1 MTGRSASG
9 AGRGAV
15 ILVPYHHAVDVER
28 LLSGLDTHQRLA
40 VTAAGRPLC
49 ILAGAGSGKTRVLT
63 HRIAHRAL
71 TADAD
76 PRRVLALTFTR
87 KAAAELTSRLRT
99 FGLRD
104 APSAGTFHATAYAQ
118 LRSRW
123 AGLGSQAPTLL
134 DRKGRILARVLG
146 STRQATPA
154 DLGGEIEW
162 AKARLIRPD
171 DYPLAARRADRTP
184 PLGVDRIAALYDR
197 YEQEKRK
204 RRLVDFDDLL
214 ALCAHA
220 IETDPS
226 FAAAQRWQFRHLFVD
241 EYQDVNPL
249 QERLLR
255 AWLGDRDD
263 LCVVGDPNQAIYGWN
278 GADSSFLT
286 QFARRHPGAEVVQL
300 VDSYRSTPQILQT
313 AAAVLA
319 GTGGRPRPLRANRP
333 DGPVPEIVGYRT
345 AEDEANGI
353 ARALRGARRPGV
365 SWSSQA
371 VLVRT
376 NAQAALIESALRI
389 ARIPY
394 RVRGSRGFLD
404 EPEVRELLRNL
415 ERLKEPLA
423 TTLPD
428 LETGLARR
436 QGELGLPVRA
446 VGVDSDVARAEA
458 EPDAALP
465 DPDSA
470 VARQLAAHEAVIRLA
485 RELLTL
491 DPAART
497 DQLPRWLSASIRDGD
512 VERSGEAVSISTF
525 HAAKG
530 LEWPI
535 VHLAGVEDGYVPI
548 SRAREA
554 QAVEEE
560 RRLLYVA
567 VTRAERVL
575 RISWAQQR
583 TFGERT
589 IDRAPSPFLRSV
601 TVALGDLE
609 ERVAA
614 PVAASD
620 HLAAS
625 RSTLASSGA
634 EVLPGADPAVLA
646 ALRTWRAE
654 VARRAKVSPGVVLSD
669 RALTAVASA
678 RPTDPSTL
686 SGLPGIG
693 RVRADTYGDQLVAL
707 VREHA
712 GEANG

>member
-1 MTGRSASG
+1 
-9 AGRGAV
+9 
-15 ILVPYHHAVDVER
+15 VDVER
-28 LLSGLDTHQRLA
+28 LLAGLDAHQRLA
-40 VTAAGRPLC
+40 VTSEARPLC

-63 HRIAHRAL
+63 HRIAYRAL
-71 TADAD
+71 TGDAD

-104 APSAGTFHATAYAQ
+104 VPAAGTFHATAYAQ
-118 LRSRW
+118 LRGRW
-123 AGLGSQAPTLL
+123 AGLGGQAPTLL
-134 DRKGRILARVLG
+134 DRKGRILGRLLG
-146 STRQATPA
+146 SSRQATPA
-154 DLGGEIEW
+154 DLAAEIEW
-162 AKARLIRPD
+162 AKARLIRPE
-171 DYPLAARRADRTP
+171 DYPVAARRADRTP
-184 PLGVDRIAALYDR
+184 PLGVDRIATLYDR

-220 IETDPS
+220 IETDPA
-226 FAAAQRWQFRHLFVD
+226 FAAAQRWQFRHLYVD

-255 AWLGDRDD
+255 TWLGDGDD
-263 LCVVGDPNQAIYGWN
+263 LCVVGDPNQAIYRWN
-278 GADSSFLT
+278 GADASFLT
-286 QFARRHPGAEVVQL
+286 QFHRRHPTAEVVQL

-313 AAAVLA
+313 AASVLA

-333 DGPVPEIVGYRT
+333 DGPVPEVIGYRS

-353 ARALRGARRPGV
+353 ARALRESRGPGV
-365 SWSSQA
+365 SWSAQA

-376 NAQAALIESALRI
+376 NAQMALIESALRL

-394 RVRGSRGFLD
+394 RLRGSRGFID
-404 EPEVRELLRNL
+404 EPEVRELLSGL
-415 ERLKEPLA
+415 ERLREPLA

-428 LETGLARR
+428 LESGLARR
-436 QGELGLPVRA
+436 QAELGMPVHA
-446 VGVDSDVARAEA
+446 VG
-458 EPDAALP
+458 PDGPEWRRGDAPAPAVEP

-470 VARQLAAHEAVIRLA
+470 VARRLAAHEAVIRLG
-485 RELLTL
+485 RELLAM

-497 DQLPRWLSASIRDGD
+497 DHLPRWLKASVRDGD
-512 VERSGEAVSISTF
+512 VARGGDAVSISTF

-548 SRAREA
+548 NQARETEA
-554 QAVEEE
+554 IEEE

-575 RISWAQQR
+575 RISWAQSR

-589 IDRAPSPFLRSV
+589 VERRPSPFLRSV
-601 TVALGDLE
+601 ETTLGDLD
-609 ERVAA
+609 ERAA
-614 PVAASD
+614 RPVAASD
-620 HLAAS
+620 HLATSRAALAAS
-625 RSTLASSGA
+625 GT

-646 ALRTWRAE
+646 ALRAWRAE

-678 RPTDPSTL
+678 RPTDPGAL
-686 SGLPGIG
+686 SDLPGIG
-693 RVRADTYGDQLVAL
+693 PVRADTYGAQLVAL

-712 GEANG
+712 AGANR

>member
-1 MTGRSASG
+1 M
-9 AGRGAV
+9 
-15 ILVPYHHAVDVER
+15 DVER
-28 LLSGLDTHQRLA
+28 LLAGLDSQQRMA
-40 VTAAGRPLC
+40 VTTDARPLC

-71 TADAD
+71 TGDAD

-87 KAAAELTSRLRT
+87 KAAAELTSRLRM

-104 APSAGTFHATAYAQ
+104 PPLAGTFHASAYAQ
-118 LRSRW
+118 LRGRW
-123 AGLGSQAPTLL
+123 AGLGGQAPTLL
-134 DRKGRILARVLG
+134 DRKGRILGRVLG
-146 STRQATPA
+146 SSRQATPA
-154 DLGGEIEW
+154 DLAAEIEW
-162 AKARLIRPD
+162 AKARLIRPEA
-171 DYPLAARRADRTP
+171 YPVAARRADRTP
-184 PLGVDRIAALYDR
+184 PLGVDRIATLYDR

-220 IETDPS
+220 IETDPA

-255 AWLGDRDD
+255 AWLGDSDD
-263 LCVVGDPNQAIYGWN
+263 LCVVGDPNQAIYRWN
-278 GADSSFLT
+278 GADASFLT
-286 QFARRHPGAEVVQL
+286 QFPRRHPTAEVVQL

-313 AAAVLA
+313 AASVLA

-333 DGPVPEIVGYRT
+333 DGPVPEVIGYRSP
-345 AEDEANGI
+345 EDEANGI
-353 ARALRGARRPGV
+353 ARALRESRGPGV

-376 NAQAALIESALRI
+376 NAQTALIESALRL

-404 EPEVRELLRNL
+404 EPEVRELLRGL
-415 ERLKEPLA
+415 ERLREPLA

-428 LETGLARR
+428 LESGLARR
-436 QGELGLPVRA
+436 QAELGVPVHTVGPNRSEPRRA
-446 VGVDSDVARAEA
+446 AMAEA
-458 EPDAALP
+458 TVEP

-470 VARQLAAHEAVIRLA
+470 VARRLAAHEAVIRLG
-485 RELLTL
+485 RELLAM
-491 DPAART
+491 DSAART
-497 DQLPRWLSASIRDGD
+497 DQLPRWLNASVRDGD
-512 VERSGEAVSISTF
+512 VERAGDAVSISTF

-535 VHLAGVEDGYVPI
+535 VHVAGVEDGYVPI
-548 SRAREA
+548 SRARETEA
-554 QAVEEE
+554 IEEE

-575 RISWAQQR
+575 RISWARSR

-589 IDRAPSPFLRSV
+589 VERRPSPFLRSV
-601 TVALGDLE
+601 ETTLGDLDV
-609 ERVAA
+609 RIAR
-614 PVAASD
+614 PVAAAD
-620 HLAAS
+620 HLATS
-625 RSTLASSGA
+625 RAALAASGA

-646 ALRTWRAE
+646 ALRAWRAE

-678 RPTDPSTL
+678 RPTDAGVL
-686 SGLPGIG
+686 SDLPGIG
-693 RVRADTYGDQLVAL
+693 RVRAETYGDELVAL

-712 GEANG
+712 AGVNR